1 MLSRAPG
8 PASGDGPHQHRRLG
22 RRPAKPARWACGV
35 RAVEQV
41 RAQQWMRRGA
51 VAAVLALVAS
61 GATAFSHTPALA
73 WGLVRYPRRVHAARC
88 GMQCPVYDAPG
99 AQVRVDGRADG
110 AVR

>member
-1 MLSRAPG
+1 MPPALRRATGPISIGGSAAVLPSRLA
-8 PASGDGPHQHRRLG
+8 G
-22 RRPAKPARWACGV
+22 RAGCGQLNKFV
-35 RAVEQV
+35 RS
-41 RAQQWMRRGA
+41 RGA